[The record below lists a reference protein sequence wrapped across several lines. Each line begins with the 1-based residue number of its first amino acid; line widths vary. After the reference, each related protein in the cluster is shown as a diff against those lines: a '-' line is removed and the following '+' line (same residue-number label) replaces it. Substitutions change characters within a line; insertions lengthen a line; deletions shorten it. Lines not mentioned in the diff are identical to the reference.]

1 MCRRYLAVFTFLG
14 ACAFD
19 GAQARATADDQL
31 GAFLA
36 ETCVTCHQAQIADSA
51 MPKITGW
58 DETKFTATMAAF
70 RTDADAEPIMR
81 AVAAS
86 LTDDEVAALAHYL
99 ATQEP

>member
-1 MCRRYLAVFTFLG
+1 MRRKRLTIFTLLA
-14 ACAFD
+14 ACALG
-19 GAQARATADDQL
+19 GAQAEAAADDQL

-36 ETCVTCHQAQIADSA
+36 ETCVTCHQTQATESA
-51 MPKITGW
+51 MPGITGW
-58 DETKFTATMAAF
+58 DEAKFTATMAAF

-86 LTDDEVAALAHYL
+86 LNDGEVAALARYL